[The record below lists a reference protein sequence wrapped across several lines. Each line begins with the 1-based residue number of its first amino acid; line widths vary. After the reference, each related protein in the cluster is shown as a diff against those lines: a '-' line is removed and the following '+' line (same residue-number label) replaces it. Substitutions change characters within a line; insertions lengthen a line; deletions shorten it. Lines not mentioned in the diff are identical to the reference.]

1 MYVCICHGVTDRE
14 IRTCIA
20 EGANS
25 VRALRAK
32 LKVGTQCGKCACH
45 VRALLE
51 EETSRS
57 NCPAFASANFSA

>member
-25 VRALRAK
+25 VRALRAE
-32 LKVGTQCGKCACH
+32 LKVGTQCGKCASH
-45 VRALLE
+45 VRALLK

-57 NCPAFASANFSA
+57 DCHAFASATFSA